1 MTDREPVFCTICLT
15 AGKNDE
21 QWFLLVESRW
31 TDRLKILSWHDEL
44 ASNPGFHAA
53 CCAAHVQQLVIHW
66 MTTGTLDYPF
76 ARTKDCAHGPVSQ
89 RPAHRSSIKQE
100 PDISGAEVLGELA
113 VHRESIDRILVESP
127 ASLGAMLSALQA
139 ALPEQVDRSEIA
151 EQENPECDAYALTEV

>member
-1 MTDREPVFCTICLT
+1 MTDRGSLFCTICLT
-15 AGKNDE
+15 AKKKNE
-21 QWFLLVESRW
+21 LWFLLVENRW

-76 ARTKDCAHGPVSQ
+76 ARTEARAHSSASQGPV
-89 RPAHRSSIKQE
+89 HLSSIKEE
-100 PDISGAEVLGELA
+100 PSTSGAEVLGELA

-127 ASLGAMLSALQA
+127 ASLGAILSALQA
-139 ALPEQVDRSEIA
+139 ALPEQFDHSEIA
-151 EQENPECDAYALTEV
+151 EQENQECDAYALTEV